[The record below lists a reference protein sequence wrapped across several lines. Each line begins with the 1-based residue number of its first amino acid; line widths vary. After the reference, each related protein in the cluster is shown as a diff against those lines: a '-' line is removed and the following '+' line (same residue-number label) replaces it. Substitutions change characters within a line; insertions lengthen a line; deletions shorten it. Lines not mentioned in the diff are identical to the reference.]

1 MVTDV
6 VVTDVVATYVV
17 VADVVCSVVVSAL
30 DGHLLSPLI
39 QVSQLSS
46 SVWQS

>member
-1 MVTDV
+1 MKPVAAGV
-6 VVTDVVATYVV
+6 VVTDVV

-46 SVWQS
+46 SDWQS